1 MKLQLSN
8 IKKSYGAHDVLVSAS
23 LSIKDNE
30 KVALIGKNGCGK
42 STLLKIIC
50 GLEQADSGSRVLQNG
65 MKVGYLSQITFEDGN
80 VTVYEELSKAFDQV
94 KELEKR
100 LHQQAL
106 ILEKD
111 SSEEQLQKYDKILQR
126 FEALNG
132 YQYEVELKNVFY
144 HFSFEESDLNK
155 KLDEFSSG
163 QKTRIALVKLLLTKP
178 DILLLDEPT
187 NHLDVNSIEWL
198 ENYVR
203 HYPSAVILV
212 SHDRVFLDHVVDEIV
227 EIEFGRT
234 MRYVGSYTQYIKA
247 KEDYLEKNHDAFI
260 RQQQEI
266 KRLEELIDKF
276 RYKKNKAAFA
286 KSKQKYLDRM
296 DRIEDIKAD
305 NSQMKAV
312 FSAGRKGGKQ
322 VLDVEKLKVGYDS
335 VLSEFNLHV
344 RQGQRIGIVGANG
357 IGKSTFIKT
366 LMGEL
371 TPISGSFNWGHQ
383 IDVGYFNQDSAQ
395 MRSTKNVLDE
405 LWDLHPLA
413 NQTEIRNTLASF
425 LFTQE
430 EVFKDV
436 NALSGGER
444 VRLALAIL
452 MMEHDNCLLLDEPTN
467 HLDIPSK
474 EALEDALKKY
484 DGTIIFVSHDRMF
497 LKKMANRIVEVEEQ
511 KSHVYDLTYE
521 EFLEKKALNALVE
534 SVEVEKKVTT
544 SKEVFQDTKALKNRL
559 AKLEQLLEI
568 AEQEL
573 EDLRELRFEPEY
585 YQDFQKME
593 ELDNEIDEK
602 HNEIEHLM
610 AEWEEKMNKLE
621 G

>member
-8 IKKSYGAHDVLVSAS
+8 IKKSYGAHDVLTSAS

-50 GLEQADSGSRVLQNG
+50 GIEQADSGSRVLQNG
-65 MKVGYLSQITFEDGN
+65 MKVGYLSQITFENGN
-80 VTVYEELSKAFDQV
+80 CTVYEELSKAFDQV
-94 KELEKR
+94 RELEVR
-100 LHQQAL
+100 LHEQAL
-106 ILEKD
+106 VLETD
-111 SSEEQLQKYDKILQR
+111 SSQEQLQKYDKILQR
-126 FEALNG
+126 FESLNG
-132 YQYEVELKNVFY
+132 YQYEVELKNVFF
-144 HFSFEESDLNK
+144 HFSFEESDLYK

-187 NHLDVNSIEWL
+187 NHLDVESIEWL
-198 ENYVR
+198 ENYVK

-227 EIEFGRT
+227 EIEFGKT
-234 MRYVGSYTQYIKA
+234 MRYVGTYTQFLKS
-247 KEDYLEKNHDAFI
+247 KEDYLEKNHDAYI

-296 DRIEDIKAD
+296 DRIEDSKSD
-305 NSQMKAV
+305 TSQMKAV
-312 FSAGRKGGKQ
+312 FSSGRKGGKQ
-322 VLDVEKLKVGYDS
+322 VLDVEKLQIGYDTI
-335 VLSEFNLHV
+335 LSEFNLHV
-344 RQGQRIGIVGANG
+344 RSGQRIGIVGANG

-371 TPISGSFNWGHQ
+371 SPISGNFSWGHQ

-497 LKKMANRIVEVEEQ
+497 LKKMANRIVEVNEV
-511 KSHVYDLTYE
+511 SHVYDLTYD
-521 EFLEKKALNALVE
+521 EFLEKKAQNALVE
-534 SVEVEKKVTT
+534 AVEVEKKVV
-544 SKEVFQDTKALKNRL
+544 SNKESFKDTKALKNRL
-559 AKLEQLLEI
+559 AKLEQLLEV

-593 ELDNEIDEK
+593 ELDNEIDDK

-610 AEWEEKMNKLE
+610 AEWEEKMNLLE
-621 G
+621 